1 MSATSPDGALSY
13 YGRPIVKEPVWKP
26 EIPLYFFTGGM
37 AGAAAILG
45 LGARLTGNDVLAR
58 RATFVNAAA
67 ITVSPALLIKDLGRP
82 RLFLNMLRVFKVTSP
97 MSVGTWIVSASG
109 AAAGT
114 AATCEIFEVLPRAKV
129 AADVVAG
136 ALGPF
141 LSTYTAALVSDSV
154 VPAWQEARR
163 TLPFVFAAGSAAS
176 AGGAAALVTPQPFA
190 EPARRLAVAG
200 GIAELVAVT
209 AMEKGLGELVGE
221 AYKKGRAHR
230 FGRLGKTATLAGTA
244 LLAVAGRRRPAA
256 VAGGAL
262 LMAGALCERF
272 AVYHAGKISAADPT
286 YTSLPQKRRVA
297 ERGSQPAT
305 ARSPAYTE
313 RGDSTRGP
321 RESPYRGEPAF

>member
-1 MSATSPDGALSY
+1 VSATSPEGALSY
-13 YGRPIVKEPVWKP
+13 YGRPIIKEPVWKP

-37 AGAAAILG
+37 AGAAAVLG

-67 ITVSPALLIKDLGRP
+67 ITVSPVLLIKDLGRP

-114 AATCEIFEVLPRAKV
+114 AATCEALGVLPRVRATAE
-129 AADVVAG
+129 AAAG

-154 VPAWQEARR
+154 VPAWHEARR

-176 AGGAAALVTPQPFA
+176 AGGAIALATPQPFA
-190 EPARRLAVAG
+190 EPARRLALAG
-200 GIAELVAVT
+200 
-209 AMEKGLGELVGE
+209 GLGELAAVTVMEKSLGDLVGE
-221 AYKKGRAHR
+221 AYKNGAAHR
-230 FGRLGKTATLAGTA
+230 YGRLGKAATLAGTA
-244 LLAVAGRRRPAA
+244 LTAVAGRRRVGA

-297 ERGSQPAT
+297 KRGEQPAT
-305 ARSPAYTE
+305 APSRAHAG
-313 RGDSTRGP
+313 RADSTRGP
-321 RESPYRGEPAF
+321 GQSPYDGEPSF